1 MYLWH
6 NPKEKGGEQ
15 DGVDKEKPANRD
27 GNADFLKGTRSL
39 SGQRCGN
46 CGDLMS
52 ITTLRGFQREHT
64 EELLSKF
71 AQTSRELYLEAGDA
85 LKTEP

>member
-1 MYLWH
+1 MELTRKS
-6 NPKEKGGEQ
+6 PRTET
-15 DGVDKEKPANRD
+15 
-27 GNADFLKGTRSL
+27 GTRTFSKGRVIL
-39 SGQRCGN
+39 ADNGAEIAVTV
-46 CGDLMS
+46 MS
-52 ITTLRGFQREHT
+52 ITTLRGFQREHA